1 MAIGLAIGYLAV
13 RDLTVVYLTSG
24 FCAIIRNVVVV
35 VVGGF
40 NFEFRGD
47 LLVLLVC
54 LDVEVCE
61 EDDKDGRV
69 EYEAK
74 GDNPAKKR
82 ELLVISS

>member
-13 RDLTVVYLTSG
+13 RDLAVVYLTSG
-24 FCAIIRNVVVV
+24 FCAIIRNVVV

-74 GDNPAKKR
+74 GDNPANKR

>member
-13 RDLTVVYLTSG
+13 RDLAVVYLTGG

-35 VVGGF
+35 GGF
-40 NFEFRGD
+40 NFGFRGD
-47 LLVLLVC
+47 LLVLLIC

-74 GDNPAKKR
+74 GDNPANKR